1 MKKIELKLALSDAD
15 PASLAT
21 QLTSLPMLARRKLT
35 RQHLHNTYYDTP
47 DQHLRQAKIT
57 LRLRRFT
64 GEVKP
69 LWVQSYKTGDQGNSA
84 LSQRGEWEELVAG
97 DVLERPMLRSTPW
110 SDFDPDGAI
119 FGALG
124 VCFIADFERTRWDV
138 RRRDGSKVG
147 IALDIGHISI
157 GSKKTPIC
165 ELKLEL
171 FSGQPAALL
180 AVAQTIAHR
189 MSVMPLAISKSARGY
204 ALAQNALELPRRA
217 QPPQLSRNLT
227 LTEAAPCVLKEMF
240 CQFTTN
246 LVALRTSDDLEVVHQ
261 ARVGWRRFKSA
272 LRLFK
277 PILNPDTRPSLQP
290 LQGLLSLLSELRELD
305 VARTDTLPPLQH
317 AFTTGN
323 TRRAKDWQAMTR
335 VLAQATT
342 GKREALR
349 HALQD
354 PILGSALLD
363 ITQWLETPV
372 AINAPGSEIVEQRPA
387 LTRWARR
394 RLVRLHGQLKLALQ
408 APASTESL
416 HQTRIAA
423 KRQRYAIEALR
434 PLLRRQRA
442 KRWYRQALTLQNDLG
457 AERDLVR
464 AGELLGQ
471 LKVDRGIVEFL
482 RGVAAGK
489 S

>member
-1 MKKIELKLALSDAD
+1 MKEIELKLALPDAD
-15 PASLAT
+15 PASVAI
-21 QLTSLPMLARRKLT
+21 QLTGLSMLARRKPT

-47 DQHLRQAKIT
+47 DPHLRQAN
-57 LRLRRFT
+57 F
-64 GEVKP
+64 
-69 LWVQSYKTGDQGNSA
+69 DQ
-84 LSQRGEWEELVAG
+84 
-97 DVLERPMLRSTPW
+97 
-110 SDFDPDGAI
+110 DGAI

-124 VCFIADFERTRWDV
+124 VCFVTDFERTRWEV

-147 IALDIGHISI
+147 VALDIGHISI
-157 GSKKTPIC
+157 GKKTTPIC
-165 ELKLEL
+165 ELELEL
-171 FSGQPAALL
+171 LSGQPTALF
-180 AVAQTIAHR
+180 AVAQTIAHS

-204 ALAQNALELPRRA
+204 ALAQNTLELPRRA
-217 QPPQLSRNLT
+217 QPPQLSRDLT
-227 LTEAAPCVLKEMF
+227 LTEAVPCVLKEMF

-246 LVALRTSDDLEVVHQ
+246 LVTLRTSDDHEVVHQ

-349 HALQD
+349 HALHE

-372 AINAPGSEIVEQRPA
+372 AVNAPGREVVEQRPA

-394 RLVRLHGQLKLALQ
+394 RLVRLHAQLKLALQ
-408 APASTESL
+408 APTSVESL

-434 PLLRRQRA
+434 PLLHRRRA

-471 LKVDRGIVEFL
+471 LKVDRGVVEFL

>member
-1 MKKIELKLALSDAD
+1 
-15 PASLAT
+15 
-21 QLTSLPMLARRKLT
+21 
-35 RQHLHNTYYDTP
+35 
-47 DQHLRQAKIT
+47 
-57 LRLRRFT
+57 
-64 GEVKP
+64 
-69 LWVQSYKTGDQGNSA
+69 
-84 LSQRGEWEELVAG
+84 
-97 DVLERPMLRSTPW
+97 
-110 SDFDPDGAI
+110 
-119 FGALG
+119 
-124 VCFIADFERTRWDV
+124 V
-138 RRRDGSKVG
+138 RRRDGSKVEV
-147 IALDIGHISI
+147 ALDIGHISI
-157 GSKKTPIC
+157 GKKTTPIC
-165 ELKLEL
+165 ELELEL
-171 FSGQPAALL
+171 LSGQPTALF
-180 AVAQTIAHR
+180 AVAQTIAHS

-217 QPPQLSRNLT
+217 QPPQLSRDLT
-227 LTEAAPCVLKEMF
+227 LKEAAPCVLKEMF

-246 LVALRTSDDLEVVHQ
+246 LVTLRTSDDLEVVHQ

-305 VARTDTLPPLQH
+305 VARTDTLPSLQH
-317 AFTTGN
+317 AFTAGN
-323 TRRAKDWQAMTR
+323 TRRAKDWQAMTQ
-335 VLAQATT
+335 VLGQATT
-342 GKREALR
+342 GKRQALR
-349 HALQD
+349 HALQE

-363 ITQWLETPV
+363 ITQWLESPAV
-372 AINAPGSEIVEQRPA
+372 VNAPGREVVEQRPA

-408 APASTESL
+408 APSSVESL

-434 PLLRRQRA
+434 PLLHRRRA

-471 LKVDRGIVEFL
+471 LKVDRSVVEFL